1 MDVTSRAIEG
11 VMDQQMDQGVRDGSG
26 RNSKERWIRGQ
37 AVVQK
42 GIEGAIIMFIIMSK
56 NNSILK
62 LCLASATYSSC
73 TSSKKIMT
81 VS

>member
-11 VMDQQMDQGVRDGSG
+11 AMDQQMEKGVRDGSR

-42 GIEGAIIMFIIMSK
+42 GVEGAIIMYK
-56 NNSILK
+56 NDSILN
-62 LCLASATYSSC
+62 LCLASA
-73 TSSKKIMT
+73 SSKKKKKK
-81 VS
+81 